1 MYSFNL
7 CLPEEDKKSLNNVN
21 FYKNENGDFDEF
33 YKKMFGKWKKLEYKH
48 NYIQFLFPIREM
60 GMSSAQ
66 PLTKNE
72 AEIFNK
78 DEEMK
83 KKLIKSYSLML
94 DFYGCKLINEENG
107 KIERSDNYKD
117 RYHNLNTSSHNY
129 LRITRILKCLGINGL
144 EHLKKPFIKHFLT
157 ECLFYK
163 ELKNI
168 MNSLFKF
175 WLPTL
180 RNEIDLEE
188 MENYAEKLS
197 YKKVTRKWYVK
208 EPRTWAN
215 IVFPDPRKN
224 LQHPDGKTFY
234 DRDDEIELNKKEFLN
249 INEYYY

>member
-1 MYSFNL
+1 
-7 CLPEEDKKSLNNVN
+7 
-21 FYKNENGDFDEF
+21 
-33 YKKMFGKWKKLEYKH
+33 
-48 NYIQFLFPIREM
+48 
-60 GMSSAQ
+60 
-66 PLTKNE
+66 
-72 AEIFNK
+72 
-78 DEEMK
+78 
-83 KKLIKSYSLML
+83 
-94 DFYGCKLINEENG
+94 
-107 KIERSDNYKD
+107 
-117 RYHNLNTSSHNY
+117 
-129 LRITRILKCLGINGL
+129 
-144 EHLKKPFIKHFLT
+144 
-157 ECLFYK
+157 
-163 ELKNI
+163 